1 MKARGFF
8 PPDKADDA
16 GGLMPGKKENAAWR
30 KKDRTGAARSYE
42 RGLLMEDAKTP
53 SIQWF
58 PGHMA
63 KTRRIMRESMK
74 LVDIVIELR
83 DARLPYSSGNPEIR
97 KLVGGK
103 PRIIVLNKSD
113 MADSSETQKWISH
126 FEKQGAPALAA
137 DCRSGKGLNGL
148 APLVRETLAPL
159 IERRN
164 ARGLTGRPL
173 RMMVAGIPNS
183 GKSSLINRLA
193 KAKRTKVEDRPGVT
207 RDMQWV
213 KTGGGFELLDMP
225 GVLWPKFDDNT
236 VAENLAFTGAIKDN
250 IMDIEA
256 LAARFLMRIN
266 KDYGELLSTRYKLD
280 GEETE
285 NLGGYDLLRMIGG
298 KRGMLLPGGE
308 INMERAAIAV
318 LDEFRAGALGRI
330 TLERIQ
336 I

>member
-1 MKARGFF
+1 
-8 PPDKADDA
+8 
-16 GGLMPGKKENAAWR
+16 MPGKKENAAWR